1 MPRILKQDAQ
11 KMLGNVPN
19 EYAFMCCDGRILTN
33 MLELGAA
40 LGTMSDEIFA
50 YHVNQAKND
59 FTSWVRNIIKD
70 DKLAS
75 DLLKATNQ
83 KQAAYRVA
91 ERVGASQED
100 AGLGFF
106 KAKTWQ

>member
-1 MPRILKQDAQ
+1 MPKVLKQDAQ
-11 KMLGNVPN
+11 KMLGKVPD
-19 EYAFMCCDGRILTN
+19 EYVFRCCDGRILTN
-33 MLELGAA
+33 MLELGVA

-70 DKLAS
+70 DKLAN

-83 KQAAYRVA
+83 KQAAYRVVA
-91 ERVGASQED
+91 RLELLKK
-100 AGLGFF
+100 LG
-106 KAKTWQ
+106 